1 MESFG
6 SYLKRERELRGISL
20 DEISSATKI
29 RKSILAAIENDRVDE
44 LPPEVFVIGFIKAY
58 ARHIG
63 LDPEDVITR
72 YRGFQKLEEAKDED
86 IITVEKDFE
95 RKEPYYVVKFV
106 VLALLVITGLGLLIY
121 REIIRDDSGT
131 VAKQPPPSSIIKED
145 ILKSEVS
152 TPEKPRTGD
161 QPSVEKGKAKSEPLK
176 LTIEAV
182 EKAWVRVIVD
192 DGTPADAL
200 LEPGDVIIKHAQKKF
215 LLIIGNAGG
224 VKISLNDILQ
234 PPAGKRG
241 EIVRMSLPSKD

>member
-20 DEISSATKI
+20 EEISNATKI
-29 RKSILAAIENDRVDE
+29 RKSILDAIENDRVEE
-44 LPPEVFVIGFIKAY
+44 LPSEIFVIGFIKAY

-63 LDPEDVITR
+63 LDPEDVVTR
-72 YRGFQKLEEAKDED
+72 YRGFQNAEEAKDEEL
-86 IITVEKDFE
+86 IAGEKDFE
-95 RKEPYYVVKFV
+95 RKEPYYVVKFA

-121 REIIRDDSGT
+121 RDIIRGDRGT
-131 VAKQPPPSSIIKED
+131 IAKQPPSSSIIKED
-145 ILKSEVS
+145 TQKSGVPI
-152 TPEKPRTGD
+152 PEEPRPGN
-161 QPSVEKGKAKSEPLK
+161 QPSVEKGEAKTETLK

-224 VKISLNDILQ
+224 VKISLNDVPQ

-241 EIVRMSLPSKD
+241 EIVRMILP